1 MLNSLAYLGFSD
13 IREIEDMTFSEYNL
27 RIEAYQ
33 LKQIKE
39 QEKLALS
46 AWFNQSVQ
54 ATTVNA
60 KHPKPKYKKFTDFFD
75 AMEMIDVL
83 RDEFEEDYEPR
94 TEKVKEK
101 KRRDLINARLAEF
114 ERLRRGSH
122 GTKL

>member
-13 IREIEDMTFSEYNL
+13 IRKIEDMTFDEYNL

-39 QEKLALS
+39 QEKLALL
-46 AWFNQSVQ
+46 AWFNQTVQ
-54 ATTVNA
+54 ATTGNA

-83 RDEFEEDYEPR
+83 RDEFEEDYKLWRCWYALAKNCLRQSQSPLPR
-94 TEKVKEK
+94 
-101 KRRDLINARLAEF
+101 LCPPII
-114 ERLRRGSH
+114 
-122 GTKL
+122 

>member
-54 ATTVNA
+54 ATTGNA
-60 KHPKPKYKKFTDFFD
+60 KQPKPKYKKFTDFFD

-83 RDEFEEDYEPR
+83 RDEFEEDYKPR

>member
-13 IREIEDMTFSEYNL
+13 IRKIEDMTFAEYNL

-39 QEKLALS
+39 QEKLALL

-54 ATTVNA
+54 ATTGNA
-60 KHPKPKYKKFTDFFD
+60 KHPKAKYRKFTDFFD
-75 AMEMIDVL
+75 SLEMIDEL
-83 RDEFEEDYEPR
+83 RDEFELDYQPR
-94 TEKVKEK
+94 TQKVKDK

-114 ERLRRGSH
+114 EMMRRGSH
-122 GTKL
+122 GAEL

>member
-13 IREIEDMTFSEYNL
+13 IRDIEDMTFSEYNL

-39 QEKLALS
+39 QESLALL

-54 ATTVNA
+54 ATTGSGKN
-60 KHPKPKYKKFTDFFD
+60 PKPKYRKFTDFFD
-75 AMEMIDVL
+75 SLEMIDTL
-83 RDEFEEDYEPR
+83 RDEFEEDYMPR
-94 TEKVKEK
+94 TQKVKDK

-114 ERLRRGSH
+114 EMMRRGSH

>member
-13 IREIEDMTFSEYNL
+13 IRKIEDMTFAEYNL

-39 QEKLALS
+39 QEKLALL

-54 ATTVNA
+54 AMTGNT
-60 KHPKPKYKKFTDFFD
+60 KHPKPKYRKFTDFFD
-75 AMEMIDVL
+75 AMEMIDTL
-83 RDEFEEDYEPR
+83 RDEFELDYQPR
-94 TEKVKEK
+94 TQKVKDK

-114 ERLRRGSH
+114 EMMRRGSH
-122 GTKL
+122 GTEL

>member
-13 IREIEDMTFSEYNL
+13 IRKIEDMTFDEYNL

-39 QEKLALS
+39 QEKLALL
-46 AWFNQSVQ
+46 AWFNQTVQ
-54 ATTVNA
+54 ATTGND

-83 RDEFEEDYEPR
+83 RDEFEEDYKPR

>member
-1 MLNSLAYLGFSD
+1 
-13 IREIEDMTFSEYNL
+13 MTFSEYNL

-54 ATTVNA
+54 ATTGNA

-83 RDEFEEDYEPR
+83 RDEFEEDYKPR

>member
-13 IREIEDMTFSEYNL
+13 IRKIEDMTFAEYNL

-39 QEKLALS
+39 QEKLALL

-54 ATTVNA
+54 ATTGNA
-60 KHPKPKYKKFTDFFD
+60 KPPKPKYRKFTDFFD
-75 AMEMIDVL
+75 SLEMIDEL
-83 RDEFEEDYEPR
+83 RDEFELDYQPR
-94 TEKVKEK
+94 TQKVKDK

-114 ERLRRGSH
+114 EMMRRGSH
-122 GTKL
+122 GAEL

>member
-54 ATTVNA
+54 ATTGNA
-60 KHPKPKYKKFTDFFD
+60 KQPKPKYKKFTDFFD

>member
-13 IREIEDMTFSEYNL
+13 IRKIEDMTFDEYNL

-39 QEKLALS
+39 QEKLALL
-46 AWFNQSVQ
+46 AWFNQTVR
-54 ATTVNA
+54 ATTGNA

-83 RDEFEEDYEPR
+83 RDEFEEDYKPR

>member
-13 IREIEDMTFSEYNL
+13 IREIEDMTFDEYNL

-39 QEKLALS
+39 QEKLALL
-46 AWFNQSVQ
+46 AWFNQRVK
-54 ATTVNA
+54 ATTGNA

-83 RDEFEEDYEPR
+83 RDEFEEDYKPR

>member
-13 IREIEDMTFSEYNL
+13 IRKIEDMTFDEYNL

-54 ATTVNA
+54 ATTGNS

-114 ERLRRGSH
+114 EMLRRESH